1 MLLLVLA
8 ALVLAALVFVQHV
21 ASSPLR
27 EEREAE
33 EDLLIKVER
42 YMKSNPETLDE
53 LMTEKYAILEGDMVL
68 SSDRNAVGSVW
79 PTKEIPYSINPE
91 LVDRT
96 ADILSAMA
104 MVSEHT
110 CVSFPKRTSESSYL
124 HFKTSRG
131 CASYVGFGG
140 GEQPMFIGP
149 ECIVGNIVHEIL
161 HALGFH
167 HEHTRMD
174 RDQYITVLFGNIMEG
189 RQRNFQKVP
198 GVTFDLSYDVN
209 SILHYGSG
217 FFSANGFRTIVP
229 NGDVKNMG
237 QRVKMTDTDIQ
248 KVRRLYSCVT
258 LCSHL
263 SPDIPETGKES
274 EVMKDTWYDV
284 KNGTSSDQ
292 SSSSS
297 SLQQLNSTTR
307 GQNDTS

>member
-27 EEREAE
+27 EEREAAE

-209 SILHYGSG
+209 SILHYGSQW
-217 FFSANGFRTIVP
+217 FPHHRP
-229 NGDVKNMG
+229 
-237 QRVKMTDTDIQ
+237 QRGREEHGTEGEDD
-248 KVRRLYSCVT
+248 RHGHPES
-258 LCSHL
+258 
-263 SPDIPETGKES
+263 SPP
-274 EVMKDTWYDV
+274 
-284 KNGTSSDQ
+284 
-292 SSSSS
+292 
-297 SLQQLNSTTR
+297 LQL
-307 GQNDTS
+307 